1 MEKKAVFQLVMLLLG
16 LSYLMSSDAR
26 VLISRNL
33 DPAGVQMVD
42 MMVQMSNRKMLMVES
57 TKEHKEVKLND
68 YPGSGANDRH
78 DPKIPGE
85 G

>member
-42 MMVQMSNRKMLMVES
+42 MMMSNRKMLMVES

-85 G
+85 S

>member
-1 MEKKAVFQLVMLLLG
+1 
-16 LSYLMSSDAR
+16 
-26 VLISRNL
+26 
-33 DPAGVQMVD
+33 
-42 MMVQMSNRKMLMVES
+42 MLMVES

-85 G
+85 S